1 VYEARTYEKRDK
13 LKEFL
18 MHPLL
23 IFTPT
28 LLAYL
33 GLTANFEIANLILG
47 SLIAGGI
54 TALVRPEPGTINI
67 RRTINFLWSLLQYL
81 AILAFDLVKSGII
94 VARIVLSPSLPI
106 RPGIVA
112 IPTEVRGD
120 WAVALNAHALTLTPG
135 EMVVEIDQQGIMYT
149 HCLDATHAEEYI
161 LEAQELRQKLLKNI
175 AD

>member
-1 VYEARTYEKRDK
+1 
-13 LKEFL
+13 

-23 IFTPT
+23 IFAPT

-33 GLTANFEIANLILG
+33 GLTANFELSNLILG

-54 TALVRPEPGTINI
+54 TALVRPEPGSINI
-67 RRTINFLWSLLQYL
+67 RRAMIFLWSFLQYL
-81 AILAFDLVKSGII
+81 AILAYDLVKSGFI
-94 VARIVLSPSLPI
+94 VARIVISPSLPI

-120 WAVALNAHALTLTPG
+120 WAIALNAHALTLTPG
-135 EMVVEIDQQGIMYT
+135 EMVVEVDEQGVMYT

-161 LEAQELRQKLLKNI
+161 LEAQELRQKLLRNI

>member
-1 VYEARTYEKRDK
+1 
-13 LKEFL
+13 

-33 GLTANFEIANLILG
+33 GLTANFELSNLIVG
-47 SLIAGGI
+47 IVIAAGI
-54 TALVRPEPGTINI
+54 TALVRPEPGSMSIHRAVI
-67 RRTINFLWSLLQYL
+67 FVWSFLQYL
-81 AILAFDLVKSGII
+81 AILAYDLVKSGFI
-94 VARIVLSPSLPI
+94 VARIVISPSLPI

-112 IPTEVRGD
+112 IPTEVGND

-135 EMVVEIDQQGIMYT
+135 EMVVEINEEGVMYT

-175 AD
+175 AA

>member
-1 VYEARTYEKRDK
+1 
-13 LKEFL
+13 
-18 MHPLL
+18 MPPLL
-23 IFTPT
+23 IFMPT

-33 GLTANFEIANLILG
+33 GLTANFELTNIILG
-47 SLIAGGI
+47 ILIAAGI
-54 TALVRPEPGTINI
+54 TVLVRPEPGRTNI
-67 RRTINFLWSLLQYL
+67 RRAIIFLWSFLQYL
-81 AILAFDLVKSGII
+81 AILAYDLVKSGII
-94 VARIVLSPSLPI
+94 VARIVISPSLPI

-135 EMVVEIDQQGIMYT
+135 EMVVEIDERGVMYT

-175 AD
+175 AS

>member
-1 VYEARTYEKRDK
+1 
-13 LKEFL
+13 

-23 IFTPT
+23 IFAPT

-33 GLTANFEIANLILG
+33 GLTANFELSNLILG

-54 TALVRPEPGTINI
+54 TALVRSEPGSINI
-67 RRTINFLWSLLQYL
+67 RRAMIFLWSFLQYL
-81 AILAFDLVKSGII
+81 AILAYDLVKSGII
-94 VARIVLSPSLPI
+94 AARIVISPSLPI

-120 WAVALNAHALTLTPG
+120 WAIALNAHALTLTPG
-135 EMVVEIDQQGIMYT
+135 EMVVEVDEQGVMYT

-161 LEAQELRQKLLKNI
+161 LEAQKLRQKLLRNI
-175 AD
+175 AN

>member
-1 VYEARTYEKRDK
+1 
-13 LKEFL
+13 

-23 IFTPT
+23 IFAPT

-33 GLTANFEIANLILG
+33 GLTANFELSNLILG

-54 TALVRPEPGTINI
+54 TALVRPEPGSINI
-67 RRTINFLWSLLQYL
+67 RRAMIFLWSFLQYL
-81 AILAFDLVKSGII
+81 AILAYDLVKSGFI
-94 VARIVLSPSLPI
+94 VARIVISPSLPI

-120 WAVALNAHALTLTPG
+120 WAIALNAHALTLTPG
-135 EMVVEIDQQGIMYT
+135 EMVVEVDEQGVMYT
-149 HCLDATHAEEYI
+149 HCLDATRAEEYI
-161 LEAQELRQKLLKNI
+161 LEAQELRQKLLRNI

>member
-1 VYEARTYEKRDK
+1 
-13 LKEFL
+13 

-33 GLTANFEIANLILG
+33 GLTANLEISNLIVG
-47 SLIAGGI
+47 TVIAAGI
-54 TALVRPEPGTINI
+54 TALVRPEPGSTSI
-67 RRTINFLWSLLQYL
+67 RRVFIFVWAFLQYL
-81 AILAFDLVKSGII
+81 VILAYDLVKSGIV
-94 VARIVLSPSLPI
+94 VARIVISPSLPI

-112 IPTEVRGD
+112 IPTEVRDD

-135 EMVVEIDQQGIMYT
+135 EMVVEIDEQGVMYT

-175 AD
+175 AA